1 MSHWRLSHQINYLFY
16 RCAQIQERLVR
27 CFEAQ
32 SLQQHLIM
40 MMGWRVGKHG
50 SNIIRKQQKR
60 QSGCKQ
66 FVDLRCSG
74 TKEGLGHCRRR
85 EENPCDLQHAVRIH
99 LGRASALFGGE
110 KTRSGRNASP
120 FRLATSATER
130 EEPELHHPS
139 YNFTNLPTAAKTHV
153 HTPSFILL
161 PLHCRGIL
169 DTLLFAHRTI
179 GFKAP
184 GSRPAPSSLGL

>member
-1 MSHWRLSHQINYLFY
+1 MVPTSSVNNKKGNQAASSLLTLDARAPRKAWVTVD
-16 RCAQIQERLVR
+16 AVKKTLVT
-27 CFEAQ
+27 
-32 SLQQHLIM
+32 
-40 MMGWRVGKHG
+40 
-50 SNIIRKQQKR
+50 
-60 QSGCKQ
+60 
-66 FVDLRCSG
+66 CSM
-74 TKEGLGHCRRR
+74 
-85 EENPCDLQHAVRIH
+85 H